1 MPDYIELFRIVLN
14 GDGYHYLCRNNDGQF
29 YFEHKKNNNNE
40 ALIFVTKELAQ
51 DCIDTYMST
60 PGDMVVYVPEFILY
74 HRDHLPQNIIRGE
87 SNNGN
92 TTY

>member
-1 MPDYIELFRIVLN
+1 MNDYIELFRIVPN

-29 YFEHKKNNNNE
+29 YFEHKTNNNDE
-40 ALIFVTKELAQ
+40 VLVFATKELTQ
-51 DCIDTYMST
+51 ECIDTYMST
-60 PGDMVVYVPEFILY
+60 PDDMVGYVPEFVLY
-74 HRDHLPQNIIRGE
+74 HKYHLPQNIIYGE